1 MIKNI
6 VLHGATNCNS
16 SNYGDFLYGEIIYN
30 YLKRKNMNVV
40 FYQPS
45 NFFIEHLKDYP
56 SQIPENSRQKPDLIL
71 YIPGGYFGEGHN
83 ARIRDNIIQFFRF
96 MPLGMSAAARDIP
109 LAVLGVGAG
118 PNNSMLMNYGIK
130 KICNHALFVTTRDNT
145 SHNALL
151 KLSPKANII
160 QSADLILT
168 RDWRDFGTTPQ
179 INSIINNNDDK
190 YMLIHYNHSREALLK
205 FGGAVQ
211 KFIKLHPE
219 YKIIVSSDSIMS
231 SEDENYNA
239 FSNLLSGLCEHFI
252 YSNSRELTQ
261 LINKVDVVLTCKL
274 HVGVVAATLKKSV
287 VSVACHPEKTK
298 RFYSQIGEEERCI
311 SLYKATT
318 NTIIEMLE
326 RYHERE
332 IHIPQEVI
340 MQANVTWELLDSIL

>member
-16 SNYGDFLYGEIIYN
+16 SNYGDYLYGEIIYN

-45 NFFIEHLKDYP
+45 NFFIKHLEDYP
-56 SQIPENSRQKPDLIL
+56 SQISESWQMPDLIL
-71 YIPGGYFGEGHN
+71 YIPGGYFGEGHD
-83 ARIRDNIIQFFRF
+83 AHIIDNIVQFFRF
-96 MPLGMSAAARDIP
+96 MPLGIRAAANNIP
-109 LAVLGVGAG
+109 LAVLGIGAG
-118 PNNSMLMNYGIK
+118 PNNSMFMNYGIK
-130 KICNHALFVTTRDNT
+130 KICNHALFVTTRDNI

-151 KLSPKANII
+151 KLSPRANII

-168 RDWRDFGTTPQ
+168 RDWRDLGTTPQ
-179 INSIINNNDDK
+179 INNIINNNDDK

-205 FGGAVQ
+205 FEEATK

-219 YKIIVSSDSIMS
+219 YKIIVSSDSIMP
-231 SEDENYNA
+231 SEDDNYNA
-239 FSNLLSGLCEHFI
+239 FSNLLYAPCKHFI

-261 LINKVDVVLTCKL
+261 LINKVDLVLTCKL

-298 RFYSQIGEEERCI
+298 RFYS
-311 SLYKATT
+311 
-318 NTIIEMLE
+318 
-326 RYHERE
+326 
-332 IHIPQEVI
+332 
-340 MQANVTWELLDSIL
+340 